1 MSINP
6 PVLFSALTVPFNRLA
21 IGAIV
26 ENEARRMARLALR
39 RERDAQRASND
50 DSPRHL
56 YP

>member
-26 ENEARRMARLALR
+26 ENNEGILIEGVL
-39 RERDAQRASND
+39 
-50 DSPRHL
+50 
-56 YP
+56 